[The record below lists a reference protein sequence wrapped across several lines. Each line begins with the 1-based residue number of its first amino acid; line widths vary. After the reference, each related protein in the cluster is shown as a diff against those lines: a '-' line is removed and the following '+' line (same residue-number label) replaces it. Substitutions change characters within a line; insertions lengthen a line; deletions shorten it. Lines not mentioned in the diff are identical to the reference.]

1 MDDLKPGCF
10 YLACTLFDM
19 DHLQALYTLI
29 SESKYATWPRP
40 IDLTIINQKNMILS
54 HKKNQ
59 KNNKSDKSVYY
70 G

>member
-10 YLACTLFDM
+10 HLACTLFDM

-40 IDLTIINQKNMILS
+40 IDLTIINQKQYDTKS
-54 HKKNQ
+54 Q
-59 KNNKSDKSVYY
+59 KEPEKQ
-70 G
+70 